1 MLYTLYRVGAR
12 GPADL
17 DMGSK
22 VSKKREI
29 LYLKQ
34 CLGSGSVGSAKC
46 WLPGSGSKRQNINQ
60 KLQQQKNFTLKTQI

>member
-22 VSKKREI
+22 VSKYVHFTMYICR
-29 LYLKQ
+29 LYSSPG
-34 CLGSGSVGSAKC
+34 LGM
-46 WLPGSGSKRQNINQ
+46 
-60 KLQQQKNFTLKTQI
+60 